1 MAFRSRAIQQEKI
14 KSLKKP
20 RAKKKKINDSAVNL
34 EKMLL
39 NNVVDENNVNDKNN
53 VNEEGDNELSILDM
67 LPGIENRILGGVN
80 DSAVMP
86 GNSDIIQENNANVN
100 PLEEILG
107 SFDNSENV
115 NEEQNNEIENIVV
128 GENVASKMNS
138 DMLKRISAYLV
149 DLVEKDQEQK
159 QPWLESIQ
167 EYKKYLCTNTSL
179 SITENNT
186 TNNVFDKFKVV
197 DTTMATEVF
206 RIWSVVTAEILP
218 PEGCAGYSIDNP
230 NDIIEEI
237 AKEITDSI
245 NNYLIYDDE
254 GFYHDFRTFVYS
266 FFVYGCGLRK
276 MYLDPISKK
285 IITRFISPEDFLID
299 KENAING
306 RITHIKYLTK
316 REIIF
321 NINKGVFIDNDL
333 TYLSSSKEVNNEA
346 EAETRVK
353 QENVDSKFMF
363 YEIHDYLNV
372 SEFEDD
378 DTESSAKKMP
388 LPYVITI
395 CAKTLNIVSFIPNW
409 KNDEN
414 FTRINPFFFYKC
426 FSGLDEYG
434 TSLIS
439 LIGAN
444 AKVLTALSRAV
455 LDNVAL
461 NIQPAGF
468 MISNN
473 PAQRENKK
481 TTFDTS
487 PGTFQQIDTGNMP
500 LQEVFQQFQYNPT
513 PSIVFDII
521 QSLKNE
527 IKETSS
533 IALLHEGELDQ
544 NIPATLSLIERKNKM
559 LSGVMMS
566 IHSSFTREIQA
577 LYKALFPAE
586 SQNPNIKIKLNSSPS
601 IEGST
606 QRLVKAQA
614 LLDIAMKA
622 PEVSNLKEAVRLY
635 YEALGIDEKKI
646 SLLIKDDEENG
657 EEKADPMLELQQ
669 RQMQKE
675 EKELELKMME
685 IQTRQMEA
693 QVRLK
698 EIESKE
704 RIADKQLERDGYIAA
719 LEDEFRK
726 LKLNQETYV
735 ADTKNL
741 TNKEIE
747 TNKMMVELEKIN
759 AETQSKD
766 KILELKEKDRISK
779 EDLALLKM
787 QTEEKEKEIKDELE
801 FDRSVLLSE

>member
-1 MAFRSRAIQQEKI
+1 
-14 KSLKKP
+14 
-20 RAKKKKINDSAVNL
+20 
-34 EKMLL
+34 
-39 NNVVDENNVNDKNN
+39 
-53 VNEEGDNELSILDM
+53 
-67 LPGIENRILGGVN
+67 
-80 DSAVMP
+80 
-86 GNSDIIQENNANVN
+86 
-100 PLEEILG
+100 
-107 SFDNSENV
+107 
-115 NEEQNNEIENIVV
+115 
-128 GENVASKMNS
+128 
-138 DMLKRISAYLV
+138 
-149 DLVEKDQEQK
+149 
-159 QPWLESIQ
+159 
-167 EYKKYLCTNTSL
+167 
-179 SITENNT
+179 
-186 TNNVFDKFKVV
+186 
-197 DTTMATEVF
+197 
-206 RIWSVVTAEILP
+206 
-218 PEGCAGYSIDNP
+218 
-230 NDIIEEI
+230 
-237 AKEITDSI
+237 
-245 NNYLIYDDE
+245 
-254 GFYHDFRTFVYS
+254 
-266 FFVYGCGLRK
+266 
-276 MYLDPISKK
+276 
-285 IITRFISPEDFLID
+285 
-299 KENAING
+299 
-306 RITHIKYLTK
+306 
-316 REIIF
+316 
-321 NINKGVFIDNDL
+321 
-333 TYLSSSKEVNNEA
+333 
-346 EAETRVK
+346 
-353 QENVDSKFMF
+353 MF
-363 YEIHDYLNV
+363 YEVHDYLNI
-372 SEFEDD
+372 SEFKDD
-378 DTESSAKKMP
+378 DTDSSVKEIP
-388 LPYVITI
+388 LPYVVTI
-395 CAKTLNIVSFIPNW
+395 CAKTLNIVSFIQNW

-473 PAQRENKK
+473 PSQRENKK

-500 LQEVFQQFQYNPT
+500 LQEVLQQFQYNPT

-577 LYKALFPAE
+577 LYKALFPVE

-622 PEVSNLKEAVRLY
+622 PEVSNLKEAVKLY

-646 SLLIKDDEENG
+646 SLLVKDDEENG
-657 EEKADPMLELQQ
+657 GEKADPMLELQQ

-675 EKELELKMME
+675 EKELELKAME

-719 LEDEFRK
+719 LEDQFRK

-747 TNKMMVELEKIN
+747 TNKMMIELEKIS
-759 AETQSKD
+759 AETQGKD
-766 KILELKEKDRISK
+766 KVLELKEKDRISK

-787 QTEEKEKEIKDELE
+787 QTEEREKEIKDELE
-801 FDRSVLLSE
+801 LDRSALISE

>member
-1 MAFRSRAIQQEKI
+1 MAFRSRAIQQEKNKI
-14 KSLKKP
+14 LKKP
-20 RAKKKKINDSAVNL
+20 RNNKKKTNDNAADL

-39 NNVVDENNVNDKNN
+39 NNVDENNVNEGGNN
-53 VNEEGDNELSILDM
+53 DLSILDM
-67 LPGIENRILGGVN
+67 LPSIENQELGGNN
-80 DSAVMP
+80 DPANMLGDS
-86 GNSDIIQENNANVN
+86 NTIQENNANVN
-100 PLEEILG
+100 PI
-107 SFDNSENV
+107 
-115 NEEQNNEIENIVV
+115 NENEIENIVV
-128 GENVASKMNS
+128 GENVASKINS
-138 DMLKRISAYLV
+138 DTLKKMSAYLIE
-149 DLVEKDQEQK
+149 LVEKDQEQK
-159 QPWLESIQ
+159 QPWLETIQ
-167 EYKKYLCTNTSL
+167 EYKKYLCTNASL
-179 SITENNT
+179 SVTENNT

-197 DTTMATEVF
+197 DTTMATEIF

-245 NNYLIYDDE
+245 NNYLIYEDE

-333 TYLSSSKEVNNEA
+333 TYLNSSKEVNNEA
-346 EAETRVK
+346 EAETKVK
-353 QENVDSKFMF
+353 QENIDSKFMF

-372 SEFEDD
+372 SEFENDD
-378 DTESSAKKMP
+378 AEFSSTKKIP

-395 CAKTLNIVSFIPNW
+395 CAKTLNIVSFISNW

-577 LYKALFPAE
+577 LYKALFPVE

-622 PEVSNLKEAVRLY
+622 PEVSNLKEAVKLY

-646 SLLIKDDEENG
+646 SLLVKNDEENG
-657 EEKADPMLELQQ
+657 EEKPDPLLEIQQ
-669 RQMQKE
+669 RQLKNE

-747 TNKMMVELEKIN
+747 ANKMMVELEKIN

>member
-1 MAFRSRAIQQEKI
+1 MAFRSRAIQQEKN
-14 KSLKKP
+14 KTLKNP
-20 RAKKKKINDSAVNL
+20 RNKKKKINDNVANL

-39 NNVVDENNVNDKNN
+39 NNVASENNAVEEESND
-53 VNEEGDNELSILDM
+53 LSILDM
-67 LPGIENRILGGVN
+67 LPNMGMGE
-80 DSAVMP
+80 AVMP
-86 GNSDIIQENNANVN
+86 GDSNVIQENNAN
-100 PLEEILG
+100 PIEEILS
-107 SFDNSENV
+107 SFDDSKNEN
-115 NEEQNNEIENIVV
+115 EDQSIENIVV
-128 GENVASKMNS
+128 GENIASKINS
-138 DMLKRISAYLV
+138 ETLKRISAYLIE
-149 DLVEKDQEQK
+149 LVEKDQEQK

-179 SITENNT
+179 SVTENNT

-197 DTTMATEVF
+197 DTTMATEIF
-206 RIWSVVTAEILP
+206 RIWSVVTGEILP
-218 PEGCAGYSIDNP
+218 AEGCAGYSINNP

-237 AKEITDSI
+237 AKEIVDSI
-245 NNYLIYDDE
+245 NNYLIYEDE

-306 RITHIKYLTK
+306 RITHVKYLTK

-321 NINKGVFIDNDL
+321 NINKSVFVDSGL
-333 TYLSSSKEVNNEA
+333 TYLNSSKEVNNEA

-353 QENVDSKFMF
+353 QENVDNKFMF
-363 YEIHDYLNV
+363 YEIHDYLDV
-372 SEFEDD
+372 SEFEND
-378 DTESSAKKMP
+378 DTDSSAKKMP

-395 CAKTLNIVSFIPNW
+395 CAKTLNIVSFIQNW

-439 LIGAN
+439 LLGAN

-455 LDNVAL
+455 LDNIAL

-473 PAQRENKK
+473 PSQRENKK

-566 IHSSFTREIQA
+566 IHSSFTKEIQA
-577 LYKALFPAE
+577 LYKALFPVE

-622 PEVSNLKEAVRLY
+622 PEVSNLKEAVKLY

-646 SLLIKDDEENG
+646 SLLVKDDDEG
-657 EEKADPMLELQQ
+657 GEKADPMLELQQ

-675 EKELELKMME
+675 EKELELKEME

-719 LEDEFRK
+719 LEDQFRK

-747 TNKMMVELEKIN
+747 TNKMMIELEKIG
-759 AETQSKD
+759 AETQGKD
-766 KILELKEKDRISK
+766 KVLELKEKDRISK

-787 QTEEKEKEIKDELE
+787 QTEEREKEIKDELE
-801 FDRSVLLSE
+801 LDRSFLISE